1 MKKFFI
7 TLAFVSTLFSCETIW
22 NNGPTQL
29 LKDIFEVTK
38 TIGVEKLESAVKQS
52 NFRWIRPKGFELWD
66 VYSLFDDVQRAKLT
80 EIVKNSSVAKAKLP
94 TKKHYDA
101 VVIFGA
107 TTPRVQDRI
116 AFLMKLQQQ
125 GITWNKVY
133 LLGSTRN
140 LKIGNEADKTMAKVL
155 ETNGAAATEMAMV
168 NEIWQQTPK
177 PDSFKDIPTV
187 SIQSGQQ
194 PDGTR
199 ASTEDTLREMTKD
212 FGDVKDK
219 DFLFI
224 SNNPYIPYQDAVTKK
239 VLGQYGMSIETV
251 GEAMTAT
258 TTMENVLDTVAR
270 CLTNIQRP

>member
-1 MKKFFI
+1 M
-7 TLAFVSTLFSCETIW
+7 AFASTLFSCETIW

-29 LKDIFEVTK
+29 LKDIF
-38 TIGVEKLESAVKQS
+38 TITGTSGVENLETAVKQS
-52 NFRWIRPKGFELWD
+52 NFKWIRPKGLERWD
-66 VYSLFDDVQRAKLT
+66 VYSLFDDAQRAKLT
-80 EIVKNSSVAKAKLP
+80 GIVKKSCLAKTKMP

-101 VVIFGA
+101 VVVFGA

-116 AFLMKLQQQ
+116 GFLMKIHQQ

-133 LLGSTRN
+133 LLGATRD
-140 LKIGNEADKTMAKVL
+140 LKIGNEADKTVAKVL
-155 ETNGAAATEMAMV
+155 EAKGVAATEMTMM

-177 PDSFKDIPTV
+177 PDSFKDIPTI

-219 DFLFI
+219 DFLFL

-270 CLTNIQRP
+270 CLTNIKG

>member
-29 LKDIFEVTK
+29 LKDIFHIMDVD
-38 TIGVEKLESAVKQS
+38 GVKNLESAVKQS

-66 VYSLFDDVQRAKLT
+66 VYSLFDDEQRAKLT
-80 EIVKNSSVAKAKLP
+80 EIVKNSSLAKAKLP

-140 LKIGNEADKTMAKVL
+140 LKIGNEADKAMAKVL
-155 ETNGAAATEMAMV
+155 ETKGAATTEMAMV
-168 NEIWQQTPK
+168 NEIWQQIPK
-177 PDSFKDIPTV
+177 PDSFKEIPTV

-251 GEAMTAT
+251 GEAMTAS

-270 CLTNIQRP
+270 CLTNIPK

>member
-29 LKDIFEVTK
+29 LKDIFHIMDVD
-38 TIGVEKLESAVKQS
+38 GVKNLESAVKQS

-66 VYSLFDDVQRAKLT
+66 VYSLFDDAQRAKLT

-270 CLTNIQRP
+270 CLTNIKG